1 MMPMPDQPPFDPDFA
16 SPADWAWEYRRHGI
30 QVVPVY
36 KPEERPGNWKHPRVP
51 WKDLEYGSDVEDLRW
66 HQWYDRQKG
75 QFRDLGQI
83 GIVCGKASDGI
94 FILDLDDYK
103 DEMPRIWWQTL
114 LHTHNS
120 GDEPETW
127 QQVTGGG
134 GRHLLWRAPPH
145 WTPPTGKTT
154 MGVDV
159 RGQGG
164 FAVLAPSRHDSGKD
178 YKWVAGCAPWECD
191 IATAPQWLTDAIDT
205 LIGPAA
211 LYTSGG
217 ERTASPAAAFDAWGK
232 LIDGREDKM
241 SRLVWGRVV
250 HPGSDNEH
258 LWREAYEVYE
268 RGVESRLEGDN
279 KTILLE
285 REGRGPSLFYAKWT
299 RAMAQW
305 DGKVA
310 EHAKQEAPKKPEPP
324 APADKLTEA
333 VAAVT
338 NGQSSQI
345 FEFLDVPAI
354 KNQPDP
360 QWLIKGLVP
369 EKSLGFIY
377 GPPGSGKS
385 FIALGQSLSI
395 ACELEEWWG
404 RKIERYGA
412 VVYISSEGQADMKFR
427 IAAWEQQNQLL
438 ADPAP
443 FYLIRQSINFMRSED
458 VAKLVATVQ
467 AVKDKAKAD
476 VVHVT
481 VDTVSRTLP
490 GADENLQKDMTLF
503 IAACDAVREKFNAT
517 VVGVHHTSRAG
528 NLRGSTVFDGA
539 GDFLA
544 HIEREEG
551 AKGGTLTARKIKA
564 AEDGWVD
571 NFALEKIELAMGHSS
586 LVAVKTEAPVEVPQG
601 DGWPDKP
608 TCQLILSAIR
618 EAWESGQPWSS
629 FPQAR
634 KHGRYA
640 ARLISTDFNVPA
652 KVAENMVETWLMRD
666 VLAVQVRDAHHN
678 LRGLK
683 VIGSIY

>member
-1 MMPMPDQPPFDPDFA
+1 
-16 SPADWAWEYRRHGI
+16 
-30 QVVPVY
+30 
-36 KPEERPGNWKHPRVP
+36 
-51 WKDLEYGSDVEDLRW
+51 
-66 HQWYDRQKG
+66 
-75 QFRDLGQI
+75 
-83 GIVCGKASDGI
+83 
-94 FILDLDDYK
+94 
-103 DEMPRIWWQTL
+103 
-114 LHTHNS
+114 
-120 GDEPETW
+120 
-127 QQVTGGG
+127 
-134 GRHLLWRAPPH
+134 
-145 WTPPTGKTT
+145 
-154 MGVDV
+154 
-159 RGQGG
+159 
-164 FAVLAPSRHDSGKD
+164 
-178 YKWVAGCAPWECD
+178 
-191 IATAPQWLTDAIDT
+191 
-205 LIGPAA
+205 
-211 LYTSGG
+211 
-217 ERTASPAAAFDAWGK
+217 
-232 LIDGREDKM
+232 
-241 SRLVWGRVV
+241 
-250 HPGSDNEH
+250 
-258 LWREAYEVYE
+258 
-268 RGVESRLEGDN
+268 
-279 KTILLE
+279 
-285 REGRGPSLFYAKWT
+285 
-299 RAMAQW
+299 
-305 DGKVA
+305 
-310 EHAKQEAPKKPEPP
+310 
-324 APADKLTEA
+324 
-333 VAAVT
+333 
-338 NGQSSQI
+338 
-345 FEFLDVPAI
+345 VPAI

-652 KVAENMVETWLMRD
+652 MVAENMVETWLMRD